1 MPSASSLLANSMI
14 GDSNALTADVNPDME
29 ELTIVQTV
37 NELKM
42 KDERL
47 ATLQRDLKL
56 IHEMTLMDDDE
67 YMYSL
72 YIKSAAFTNMEFL
85 CSYLVNLYS
94 TKYAEL
100 INAYPGVLP
109 WLIFCVTMCRSRSE
123 GRLRKMC
130 SVDTVKSISLSQAS
144 AFKFVSR
151 RRPAVDVATEDAES
165 VKRARSN
172 QVPHPFLKNS
182 YYQTHRALFSIGR
195 CANYCVPSDFAS
207 LFLSVSP
214 GMVRLAISGSK
225 DKSVVPGY
233 RATLSRRVVCS
244 LQSREINYTCYR
256 VAYVDDLLA
265 TVAKVT
271 GHPVNFDQLSI
282 GIKMS
287 MNSVKLLGTESE
299 LEPVKMSGSNLD
311 PNMHY
316 FCVIDNFQGSLAK
329 ARKDADGTMMKTRS
343 LALRSYTN
351 DRYEI
356 KNEVFDPSDETLAKY
371 TAILKNKEAELE
383 QLYEEYERERDEKLN
398 E

>member
-1 MPSASSLLANSMI
+1 MPCASSLLANSKI
-14 GDSNALTADVNPDME
+14 GDCGALTADVNPDTE
-29 ELTIVQTV
+29 ELTIVQPV
-37 NELKM
+37 SKLKTT
-42 KDERL
+42 DDRL
-47 ATLQRDLKL
+47 AALQRDFKL
-56 IHEMTLMDDDE
+56 VHEMTLTDDDE

-85 CSYLVNLYS
+85 CSYLVSLYS
-94 TKYAEL
+94 TKYSEL

-109 WLIFCVTMCRSRSE
+109 WLIFCVTMCRSRGE

-151 RRPAVDVATEDAES
+151 RRPAVDTADEDSES
-165 VKRARSN
+165 AKRARSS
-172 QVPHPFLKNS
+172 QVPHPFLKNT
-182 YYQTHRALFSIGR
+182 YYQSHRALFSIGR

-225 DKSVVPGY
+225 EKSIVPGY

-287 MNSVKLLGTESE
+287 MTSVKLLGNESD
-299 LEPVKMSGSNLD
+299 LEPYKMSSNNLESD
-311 PNMHY
+311 KHY
-316 FCVIDNFQGSLAK
+316 FCVIDSFQGSLAK
-329 ARKDADGTMMKTRS
+329 TRNDTDGQIVKTRS

-351 DRYEI
+351 ERYEI
-356 KNEVFDPSDETLAKY
+356 KNEVFDPSDETLEKY
-371 TAILKNKEAELE
+371 NTILKNKEAELE
-383 QLYEEYERERDEKLN
+383 KRYEEYERERDGKLN